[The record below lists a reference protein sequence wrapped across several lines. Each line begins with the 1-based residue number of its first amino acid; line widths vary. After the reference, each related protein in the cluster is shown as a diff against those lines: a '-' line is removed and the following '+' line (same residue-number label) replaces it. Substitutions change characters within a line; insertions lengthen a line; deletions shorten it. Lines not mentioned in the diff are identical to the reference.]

1 MKDSVF
7 EDVLTNIGDRIPKL
21 VCMAIGLSLMLLMAP
36 PVVVDS
42 VEYEMGSNDLQFH
55 LASSYG
61 TYVIIE
67 PISITEGDV
76 HYQLVRDSLHCGWR
90 HFTPGYSAGFVISED
105 SYILFRGNGTIRF
118 VLTYYE
124 SRP

>member
-1 MKDSVF
+1 MKDSIF
-7 EDVLTNIGDRIPKL
+7 EDVLTNIGDGTPKL
-21 VCMAIGLSLMLLMAP
+21 VCMAIGISLMLLIAP
-36 PVVVDS
+36 STMVDS
-42 VEYEMGSNDLQFH
+42 VKYEMGPNDLQFH
-55 LASSYG
+55 LVSSYG

-67 PISITEGDV
+67 PTSSTGDV
-76 HYQLVRDSLHCGWR
+76 HYQLVRDELNCGWR
-90 HFTPGYSAGFVISED
+90 HFTPGCSAGFVISED